1 MSSFFEAIV
10 TAPGAGHGRGP
21 ASCDSDYGV
30 GGGMTASF
38 VWIGTGIVVVTVG
51 MWWLTRRR
59 TACTCPIPEAITDL
73 RCPVHATPEHRHP
86 DDLPVTDADIAAAVD
101 RLIGDIE

>member
-1 MSSFFEAIV
+1 
-10 TAPGAGHGRGP
+10 
-21 ASCDSDYGV
+21 
-30 GGGMTASF
+30 MTASF

-59 TACTCPIPEAITDL
+59 PTCTCPIPEAITDL
-73 RCPVHATPEHRHP
+73 RCPVHSAPEHRHP

-101 RLIGDIE
+101 RLIGEHE

>member
-1 MSSFFEAIV
+1 
-10 TAPGAGHGRGP
+10 
-21 ASCDSDYGV
+21 
-30 GGGMTASF
+30 MTASF

-59 TACTCPIPEAITDL
+59 PTCTCPIPETITDL

-86 DDLPVTDADIAAAVD
+86 DGLPVTNAEIAAAVD
-101 RLIGDIE
+101 RLIGEHE